1 MPSAKEAKV
10 SKIYE
15 PPCLK
20 KLNAEEA
27 KQFLIHHATLGDPGA
42 KELLALISPR
52 NENSRPELF
61 EEF

>member
-1 MPSAKEAKV
+1 MPSAKEAKS

-15 PPCLK
+15 TPCLK

-42 KELLALISPR
+42 KELLALLCYSD
-52 NENSRPELF
+52 ENSKH
-61 EEF
+61 